1 MTNGNMLM
9 QPLLNIQ
16 PSMSE
21 KMREEIQFYQ
31 LRKYSLIH
39 LTWNSFQNLPQTIS
53 DPNPFR
59 TSSDSLYGKPDV
71 DIWEEGIVKGI
82 TSGSFRISV

>member
-1 MTNGNMLM
+1 MTNGNMLI

-21 KMREEIQFYQ
+21 KMREEIQFSQ
-31 LRKYSLIH
+31 LRKYSQIH
-39 LTWNSFQNLPQTIS
+39 LTWNSFRPQTIF
-53 DPNPFR
+53 DPDPFR
-59 TSSDSLYGKPDV
+59 VSSDSLYGKPDV

-82 TSGSFRISV
+82 TSGSFRISD